1 MDIKIPLVKDTIDQQ
16 DTQALAN
23 WLLTN
28 PRLTKGPET
37 LAFEQEWSEWL
48 GTKYSVF
55 CNSGS
60 SANLLML
67 YALIAGKK
75 LKNQKVVV
83 PSLAWAT
90 DLAPVVQL
98 NMEPLICD
106 INAENLAVNVNHL
119 EEIFKT
125 ESPAVLML
133 VSVLGLTPNM
143 TKIVDLCKKYDV
155 ILLEDTCES
164 LGSAHQGTKLGNF
177 GLMSSF
183 SLYFGHHLS
192 TIEGGM
198 VCTNDEEMYEIL
210 KSIRSH
216 GWDRDASEEQRQKWR
231 DKWGINDFNGLY
243 TFYLPGFNLRST
255 DLQAFIGRRQIQK
268 ADAVCEIRNR
278 NFQLYQQKIINPLW
292 KPQPIQGD
300 FISNFCYPVISD
312 KREVIVEELKANG
325 VEVRPL
331 ICGSM
336 GTQPFYIEKY
346 GRKELENASAVDN
359 FGFYIPNNDKITEE
373 DIDLICSII
382 NKHTNP
388 DGEQRDTED

>member
-1 MDIKIPLVKDTIDQQ
+1 MDIKTPLVKDTIDKN
-16 DTQALAN
+16 DTKALAE

-48 GTKYSVF
+48 GTKYSIF

-67 YALIAGKK
+67 YALIAAKK

-90 DLAPVVQL
+90 DLAPVVQFG
-98 NMEPLICD
+98 MEPIICD
-106 INAENLAVNVNHL
+106 INTDNLSVHLGDL
-119 EEIFKT
+119 EEIFKK
-125 ESPAVLML
+125 ESPSVLML

-143 TKIVDLCKKYDV
+143 TYIVDLCKKYDV

-164 LGSAHQGTKLGNF
+164 LGSEHQGKKLGNF
-177 GLMSSF
+177 GLMSTF

-198 VCTNDEEMYEIL
+198 VCTNDEEMCEVL

-216 GWDRDASEEQRQKWR
+216 GWDRDASEEYKNKWR
-231 DKWGINDFNGLY
+231 DKWGTEDFNGMY
-243 TFYLPGFNLRST
+243 TFYYPGFNVRST
-255 DLQAFIGRRQIQK
+255 DLQAFIGRRQIKK
-268 ADAVCEIRNR
+268 ADEICKLRSD
-278 NFQLYQQKIINPLW
+278 NFQKYQDRIINPTW
-292 KPQPIQGD
+292 KPATIAGD
-300 FISNFCYPVISD
+300 YTSSFCYPVLSIHRD
-312 KREVIVEELKANG
+312 KIVEELKANG

-336 GTQPFYIEKY
+336 ATQPFYIERY
-346 GRKELENASAVDN
+346 GRKELGNVKN
-359 FGFYIPNNDKITEE
+359 FDEYGFYVPNNDKITDEE
-373 DIDLICSII
+373 ITLICNII
-382 NKHTNP
+382 NKYTN
-388 DGEQRDTED
+388 EQK